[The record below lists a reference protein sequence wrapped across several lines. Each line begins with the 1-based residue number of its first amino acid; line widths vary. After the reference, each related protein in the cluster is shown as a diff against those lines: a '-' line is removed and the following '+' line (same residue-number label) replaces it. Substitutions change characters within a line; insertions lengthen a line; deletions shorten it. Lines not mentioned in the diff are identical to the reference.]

1 MKPIIRGDVIY
12 VNLGQ
17 HVCSTIQSGVRPC
30 VVVSNN
36 TRNKYADR
44 INVCP
49 CTTKDRKKDIFGRI
63 KISQRDVVGYFEKDS
78 WILIDQI
85 TTIDKKKI
93 ISKTGH
99 IKQESTIMEEV
110 DSTIR
115 KQLGLDYNE

>member
-1 MKPIIRGDVIY
+1 MKPIFRGDVLY
-12 VNLGQ
+12 ADLGQ
-17 HVCSTIQSGVRPC
+17 HVHSTVQSGVRPC

-63 KISQRDVVGYFEKDS
+63 KIMPKDVMGYLEKSS

-99 IKQESTIMEEV
+99 VRRESEIMEEI
-110 DSTIR
+110 DFTIR
-115 KQLGLDYNE
+115 KQLGIECNE